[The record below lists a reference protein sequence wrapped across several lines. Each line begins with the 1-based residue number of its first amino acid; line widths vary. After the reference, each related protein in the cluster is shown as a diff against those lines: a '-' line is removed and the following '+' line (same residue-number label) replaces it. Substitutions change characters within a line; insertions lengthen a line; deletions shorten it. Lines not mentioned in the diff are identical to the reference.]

1 MKRTKSSA
9 REENSLALLL
19 FSSAIHLIFQ
29 ARTKI
34 VKVFRD
40 KPFLSFWGKDF

>member
-1 MKRTKSSA
+1 M
-9 REENSLALLL
+9 
-19 FSSAIHLIFQ
+19 IFQ

-40 KPFLSFWGKDF
+40 KPFLSFWGLSFWGQRFLSFESARNSK